1 MITNFNFRRIPT
13 LLFMLIMVVS
23 ILDEGFTEEATAQK
37 NPTDSTEKSPPV
49 SKMTIRNA
57 IQSAIAERDMVTSGD
72 LSLDIETTSPRGI
85 DLYGYRIKFDE
96 NSARVT
102 HISPYPSDSRKGVF
116 QRTFITGK
124 DRAYTYSDEELLNKD
139 SVMVL
144 QVDKRK
150 MDRDIFVGLPNPQ
163 KLGMFPLHTN
173 AYSVFERDFFLKCLD
188 REDLKASW
196 VDLNGTECLLCE
208 YQLAERHSNVRMW
221 LNPVYNFSIVKIT
234 LSEFYDDDIDV
245 IQKVDVSYQKIK
257 ASYKNK
263 KTDIWF
269 PASVHFERLENG
281 IPQTV
286 ESVKVVVHSLNA
298 GIDQRELEIPS
309 LNVPE
314 GTPVSLVLDSPDQN
328 EYVWKDGKIS
338 KININDMVSSH
349 LSAVSRRT
357 QNARAFYILI
367 TVNLLLLGI
376 IILYFYFR
384 KKKPEIK

>member
-1 MITNFNFRRIPT
+1 MITKFNYHRIPT

-23 ILDEGFTEEATAQK
+23 VLNEGFTEEDKAQN
-37 NPTDSTEKSPPV
+37 NPTDLTENSHPV
-49 SKMTIRNA
+49 SNMTIRNA

-72 LSLDIETTSPRGI
+72 ISLEIETTSPRGI

-150 MDRDIFVGLPNPQ
+150 MERDIFVGLPNPQ

-173 AYSVFERDFFLKCLD
+173 AYSEIERDFFLKCFD
-188 REDLKASW
+188 RKDLKASW
-196 VDLNGTECLLCE
+196 VDLNGTKCLLCE
-208 YQLAERHSNVRMW
+208 YKLAERHSNVRMW
-221 LNPVYNFSIVKIT
+221 LNPVYNFSIVKIA
-234 LSEFYDDDIDV
+234 LSEFYDDNIDV
-245 IQKVDVSYQKIK
+245 IEKVDVSYQKIK

-269 PASVHFERLENG
+269 PALVDFERLENG
-281 IPQTV
+281 IPHTV

-298 GIDQRELEIPS
+298 GIDKRELEIPS
-309 LNVPE
+309 LKVPE

-338 KININDMVSSH
+338 KININDMVICGFQTNTKRSYSLH
-349 LSAVSRRT
+349 TDYCESFAYRYCYFV
-357 QNARAFYILI
+357 
-367 TVNLLLLGI
+367 LL
-376 IILYFYFR
+376 FS
-384 KKKPEIK
+384 KEET